1 VRYAET
7 RAERRV
13 TAFPLAAEEQS
24 AGAAS
29 ARRRAQSHAPRSL
42 LLAINVATLLTFHR
56 RALNPDPLPPISCS
70 PSTSADAHAINAMV
84 DGRIGLRSTRD
95 LDEALLRWEHKNS
108 PSPPLPKPLY
118 PSLPPLLLGSFH
130 PHAYNES

>member
-1 VRYAET
+1 MA
-7 RAERRV
+7 
-13 TAFPLAAEEQS
+13 
-24 AGAAS
+24 
-29 ARRRAQSHAPRSL
+29 
-42 LLAINVATLLTFHR
+42 
-56 RALNPDPLPPISCS
+56 
-70 PSTSADAHAINAMV
+70 AHAINAMV